1 MVRLSQSQKVRSNE
15 LVLALLC
22 HGYVGQNSDTQTH
35 NSWMMLNCLSRI
47 SIHVL
52 GPLPAMAAM
61 AAMDRSCR
69 QMLVILATLL
79 LRPYVTEEVLQFF
92 GG

>member
-1 MVRLSQSQKVRSNE
+1 
-15 LVLALLC
+15 
-22 HGYVGQNSDTQTH
+22 
-35 NSWMMLNCLSRI
+35 
-47 SIHVL
+47 
-52 GPLPAMAAM
+52 MAAM

>member
-1 MVRLSQSQKVRSNE
+1 M
-15 LVLALLC
+15 
-22 HGYVGQNSDTQTH
+22 
-35 NSWMMLNCLSRI
+35 
-47 SIHVL
+47 HVL
-52 GPLPAMAAM
+52 DPLAVAMA
-61 AAMDRSCR
+61 RSCR